1 MRDICQMYDRS
12 ETIDSVK
19 WDFCRMMKINEQ
31 VLVES
36 LNIMA
41 QLHKSV
47 AI

>member
-12 ETIDSVK
+12 ETIDNVQ

-36 LNIMA
+36 LNI
-41 QLHKSV
+41 
-47 AI
+47 IGF